1 MESLSSLL
9 QDLQDLDLTGEIDNE
24 SAFLKAHGGYCDVFW
39 GNSRRHGGMQVAIK
53 RLRVHVL
60 ESWEA
65 AKVRMDDLL
74 FISFGLMDFSLF
86 EEN

>member
-65 AKVRMDDLL
+65 AKVRIDDPL
-74 FISFGLMDFSLF
+74 FISF
-86 EEN
+86 